1 LLTSIIA
8 KTRSYCH
15 TPKQSE
21 TTSIGLH
28 VNLIGLTPR
37 YITSDKITQVKYF
50 NITRTY
56 VCLLTAR
63 FSLICDIIE
72 PIYINY
78 KWCCKHTAWSWDF
91 YVWSMLSK
99 HGYFTKITF
108 SDFI

>member
-1 LLTSIIA
+1 MLTSIIA
-8 KTRSYCH
+8 KARSYCH

-78 KWCCKHTAWSWDF
+78 KW
-91 YVWSMLSK
+91 LSVPCNWGTHSYCAK
-99 HGYFTKITF
+99 TRVVIHNYALR
-108 SDFI
+108 S